1 MKKIHLTLFASLL
14 LIGCAKEDSTNFA
27 GDFSNGFF
35 ILNEGTFNFGNASL
49 DFYYSNKDSL
59 ADNVFQKTNQA
70 SLGDVAQ
77 SMIRTNKYLIMVVNN
92 SQKIEVLD
100 INTLKRVKTIT
111 GFDSPRYIYMLD
123 TARALVTELYN
134 KKVHIVDIE
143 KGVIEQSKEA
153 FGWGEK
159 MISVQNNIW
168 IQIKKH
174 PSEPNGKKGF
184 IIYSPSNGMFS
195 NIEYNDE
202 PISHLFAQNYLWILA
217 KKDDSTSRLIAH
229 DPLTMDLLSTE
240 IKFDKTASPRYLIY
254 DNNQSLF
261 YYEARKI
268 WKVDISNPKVSF
280 TAVTFIDLSHLQNVY
295 NLQFYKQHIFV
306 FDAKNYIQRGIIEQY
321 DVNGNKI
328 KTIQAG
334 IIPHEIQ

>member
-1 MKKIHLTLFASLL
+1 MKNILLILFGSLL
-14 LIGCAKEDSTNFA
+14 LMGCAKEESTPIT
-27 GDFSNGFF
+27 GDFRNGFF

-49 DFYYSNKDSL
+49 DFYHTSKDSL
-59 ADNVFQKTNQA
+59 LDNVFQKINE
-70 SLGDVAQ
+70 SNLGDVAQ
-77 SMIRTNKYLIMVVNN
+77 SMIRTNKYLILVINN

-100 INTLKRVKTIT
+100 INTLKRVKTIN

-123 TARALVTELYN
+123 SARGLVTELYS

-143 KGVIEQSKEA
+143 KGTIEQSREA

-159 MISVQNNIW
+159 IVAVQNNIW

-174 PSEPNGKKGF
+174 PAEPNGKKGF
-184 IIYSPSNGMFS
+184 VIYSPSSGLFS

-202 PISHLFAQNYLWILA
+202 PISHLFAQNHLWILA

-229 DPLTMDLLSTE
+229 DPITMDLLTPE
-240 IKFDKTASPRYLIY
+240 IKFDKTAAPRYLIF
-254 DNNQSLF
+254 DNNQTLF
-261 YYEARKI
+261 YYEAKKI

-280 TAVTFIDLSHLQNVY
+280 TANEFIDLGHLQNVY
-295 NLQFYKQHIFV
+295 NMQFYKQHIFV
-306 FDAKNYIQRGIIEQY
+306 FDAKNYTQRGIIEQY